1 MSAQETP
8 RQMVKAL
15 VRGEPIARPLL
26 LPVVFSLGAR
36 LENLSLRDYLRNPTK
51 ISNALRQIRGAFGVD
66 GLACYCDPSLEAEAL
81 GSKGEREDDSRPAQ
95 AGRNAESV
103 EDLRRR
109 VEMAGGILKMGL
121 FPVAIEVLRRLRMML
136 RDDPALM
143 VVVTGPY
150 TLATQLE
157 QGPPEKGG
165 LEFSGE
171 VVARAVEGY
180 LEAGADI
187 IFLEERDLPDAAGN
201 HGWRSMLDP
210 IINAIRFYEALPVL
224 EFGDALG
231 KQELGFLFRQNWA
244 CALCLDVTTVSAAN
258 WPGIAPWRGV
268 RIPAAELA
276 GADSPPTATLAA
288 ASGANFLSSRD
299 VPAHA
304 EMKLLTRNLATIR
317 GHLISGA

>member
-1 MSAQETP
+1 
-8 RQMVKAL
+8 MVKAL

-36 LENLSLRDYLRNPTK
+36 LENLPLRDYLRNPTR

-121 FPVAIEVLRRLRMML
+121 FPVAIEVLRRLRMMFK
-136 RDDPALM
+136 DDPALM

-157 QGPPEKGG
+157 QGQAEKDG
-165 LEFSGE
+165 LEFSRE

-180 LEAGADI
+180 LEAGADVI
-187 IFLEERDLPDAAGN
+187 LLEERDLPGAAGN
-201 HGWRSMLDP
+201 EAWRGALDP
-210 IINAIRFYEALPVL
+210 VINAIRFYEALPVL
-224 EFGDALG
+224 EFGDTMG
-231 KQELGFLFRQNWA
+231 KQDLDFLLRQNWD
-244 CALCLDVTTVSAAN
+244 CALCLDVTSVGAAD

-268 RIPAAELA
+268 RIPADELT
-276 GADSPPTATLAA
+276 GSDSPAATLAA
-288 ASGANFLSSRD
+288 ASGASFLSSRD
-299 VPAHA
+299 VPAQA

-317 GHLISGA
+317 AHLMSGA